1 MGLALRQTYGIK
13 VTTILSATEK
23 LTEDLEY
30 LCSLVEKPDPEF
42 KIKNAIVYAHAVMT
56 LSTHLDFVLEELTNR
71 DLTSDEELVK
81 LSQEDIIAMNE
92 YTEASEE
99 ALEDLEV
106 LCGISLKNN

>member
-1 MGLALRQTYGIK
+1 VGVAVKQTYGVK
-13 VTTILSATEK
+13 VATILNATDK

-30 LCSLVEKPDPEF
+30 LCSLVEQPDPEF
-42 KIKNAIVYAHAVMT
+42 VIKNAIIYAHAVMT
-56 LSTHLDFVLEELTNR
+56 LSNHLDFVLEELTER
-71 DLTSDEELVK
+71 DLTPDEDMVK
-81 LSQEDIIAMNE
+81 LSQEDVITMND

>member
-1 MGLALRQTYGIK
+1 MGPALKQAYGIK

-30 LCSLVEKPDPEF
+30 LCSLIEKPDPEF

-71 DLTSDEELVK
+71 DLTPDEELVK

>member
-1 MGLALRQTYGIK
+1 MRQTYGIK

-71 DLTSDEELVK
+71 DLTPDEELVK

>member
-1 MGLALRQTYGIK
+1 MGFALRQTYGIK
-13 VTTILSATEK
+13 VATILSATDK

-30 LCSLVEKPDPEF
+30 LCSLVEKSDPEF

-71 DLTSDEELVK
+71 DLTPDEELVK

-99 ALEDLEV
+99 ALADLEE

>member
-1 MGLALRQTYGIK
+1 MGVEVKQTYGIK

-23 LTEDLEY
+23 LTDDLDY

-42 KIKNAIVYAHAVMT
+42 TIKNAIVYAHAVMT
-56 LSTHLDFVLEELTNR
+56 LSNHLDFVLEELTNR
-71 DLTSDEELVK
+71 DLTPDEEMVK
-81 LSQEDIIAMNE
+81 LSEEDVIVMNE

-99 ALEDLEV
+99 ALEDLEI

>member
-1 MGLALRQTYGIK
+1 MKQTYGVK
-13 VTTILSATEK
+13 VATILNATDK

-30 LCSLVEKPDPEF
+30 LCSLVEQPDPEF
-42 KIKNAIVYAHAVMT
+42 VIKNAIIYAHAVMT
-56 LSTHLDFVLEELTNR
+56 LSNHLDFVLEELTER
-71 DLTSDEELVK
+71 DLTPDEDMVK
-81 LSQEDIIAMNE
+81 LSQEDVITMND

>member
-1 MGLALRQTYGIK
+1 MGFALRQTYGIK
-13 VTTILSATEK
+13 VATILSATDK

-71 DLTSDEELVK
+71 DLTPDEELVK

-99 ALEDLEV
+99 ALADLEE

>member
-1 MGLALRQTYGIK
+1 MGLALRETYGIK

-42 KIKNAIVYAHAVMT
+42 NIKNAIVYAHAVMT

-71 DLTSDEELVK
+71 DLTPDEELVK

>member
-1 MGLALRQTYGIK
+1 LRQTYGIK

-71 DLTSDEELVK
+71 DLTPDEELVK